1 MILKRDGFPTYHLA
15 VVVDDERMGVTH
27 VLRGQE
33 HLNNTPRHVALQR
46 ALGYR
51 VPRYAHLPL
60 IQNPDGS
67 KMSKRDA
74 ARAIEARLPPSD
86 PRRGQPLSPDEL
98 RGLAAQLG
106 VELPAITVEDFRSAG
121 YLPEVLVNFLALLG
135 WSPGEKLAD
144 GRDLERFDAAYLAA
158 HFALARVGR
167 GNARF
172 DRTKLLAFSQ
182 ETIAALSD
190 ETFLAHWRAW
200 CARYEPGV
208 AERIAPE
215 RAHWFAAAVRPR
227 ARTLAEPSAPGG
239 PGRFALVADDGFAYD
254 AKAVEKHLAKGTPP
268 GGALLADAR
277 GVLAALAEF
286 APEPIEAAIAAFAA
300 ERGVKL
306 GAVAQ
311 ALRVAVTGGGG
322 EPAARPHARDARPRE
337 RARAHRALPARARR
351 RRVTTHAHAHPH
363 AHGRA
368 SARRHD
374 RQRLA
379 ATLGLSAVYLV
390 AEVVGGW
397 LTGSLALLADAGHM
411 LADVGALA
419 LALFAFWLAERPAGA
434 ARTFGWRR
442 FEILAALANGV
453 ALALVAVSVLV
464 EAAQRVTTP
473 PAVNGLA
480 AFAVASGGLLV
491 NALGLFLLR
500 EGRSRS
506 LNLRGAWLHLLGDA
520 LGSVAAMAS
529 GPRDLGLRLAR
540 SRPARFA
547 AIALLVLRSAWALL
561 RETVD
566 VLLEAAPSHLDVDE
580 LRGALVAEAGVASVH
595 DLHVWTITSGMVS
608 LSCHVHCTPGADG
621 HALLVRLQELLHRR
635 FGIAHATL
643 QIEPAGFEEAVE
655 VC

>member
-1 MILKRDGFPTYHLA
+1 
-15 VVVDDERMGVTH
+15 VT
-27 VLRGQE
+27 
-33 HLNNTPRHVALQR
+33 A
-46 ALGYR
+46 
-51 VPRYAHLPL
+51 
-60 IQNPDGS
+60 
-67 KMSKRDA
+67 
-74 ARAIEARLPPSD
+74 
-86 PRRGQPLSPDEL
+86 
-98 RGLAAQLG
+98 
-106 VELPAITVEDFRSAG
+106 
-121 YLPEVLVNFLALLG
+121 
-135 WSPGEKLAD
+135 
-144 GRDLERFDAAYLAA
+144 
-158 HFALARVGR
+158 
-167 GNARF
+167 
-172 DRTKLLAFSQ
+172 
-182 ETIAALSD
+182 
-190 ETFLAHWRAW
+190 
-200 CARYEPGV
+200 
-208 AERIAPE
+208 
-215 RAHWFAAAVRPR
+215 
-227 ARTLAEPSAPGG
+227 
-239 PGRFALVADDGFAYD
+239 
-254 AKAVEKHLAKGTPP
+254 
-268 GGALLADAR
+268 
-277 GVLAALAEF
+277 
-286 APEPIEAAIAAFAA
+286 
-300 ERGVKL
+300 
-306 GAVAQ
+306 
-311 ALRVAVTGGGG
+311 
-322 EPAARPHARDARPRE
+322 
-337 RARAHRALPARARR
+337 
-351 RRVTTHAHAHPH
+351 HAHAHHH

-379 ATLGLSAVYLV
+379 ATLALSAVYLV
-390 AEVVGGW
+390 AEVAGGL

-453 ALALVAVSVLV
+453 ALVVVEVGVLI
-464 EAAQRVTTP
+464 EAAQRLHTP

-480 AFAVASGGLLV
+480 AFAIASGGLLV

-520 LGSVAAMAS
+520 LGSVAAMAA
-529 GPRDLGLRLAR
+529 GLAIWAFDWRAADPLA
-540 SRPARFA
+540 SA

-621 HALLVRLQELLHRR
+621 HAVLLRLQTLLHQR